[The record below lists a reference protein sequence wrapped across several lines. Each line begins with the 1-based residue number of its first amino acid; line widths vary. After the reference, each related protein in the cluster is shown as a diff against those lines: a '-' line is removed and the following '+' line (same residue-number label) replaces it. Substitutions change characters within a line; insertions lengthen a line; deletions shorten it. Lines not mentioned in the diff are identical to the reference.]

1 MSRLHARLVL
11 ASIVMVS
18 VACTREKGE
27 RAEAP
32 HEHEE
37 EGSHAPEIP
46 ESVRLTTAAIAE
58 SGIQT
63 WKVQPVDLEHALV
76 LNGSIAHDED
86 RVVDVAS
93 NVKGRI
99 ASIPVDLGA
108 RVKAGAPLVWM
119 ESVEL
124 SHAWDELVR
133 AAASLRVAEKE
144 HERARTL
151 LADGVISAADFQ
163 VREAAFLSARAEA
176 ETADGALRLFGAS
189 EGEISAVRSGEA
201 RPNRL
206 ALRAPFAGRVTDR
219 KATPGALVE
228 ALQPIVTVA
237 DLSQVWAFLQ
247 VYEKDLAVVHDGL
260 PVTLRTEAYPQERFV
275 GRVDFVG
282 SDVDET
288 RRTVRVRATV
298 RNADEKL
305 KTGMFVTATID
316 VPKPENERHEVLAVP
331 QSAIQT
337 LEGRTVLFVQAE
349 PGVFVRRFVE
359 PGHTFE
365 GLTEILAGIAE
376 GELVVTEGSFVLKG
390 EFARASLVEEH

>member
-1 MSRLHARLVL
+1 MFQRSARLGL
-11 ASIVMVS
+11 ALIAIFSA
-18 VACTREKGE
+18 ACTRDRGE
-27 RAEAP
+27 RVEPP
-32 HEHEE
+32 HEAERAH
-37 EGSHAPEIP
+37 HAPEIP
-46 ESVRLTTAAIAE
+46 ESVRLTPAAIAE

-63 WKVQPVDLEHALV
+63 WKVQPMDLEHALV
-76 LNGSIAHDED
+76 LNGTIGHDEN
-86 RVVDVAS
+86 RVVNVAP
-93 NVKGRI
+93 NVRARI
-99 ASIPVDLGA
+99 ASIPVDLGE
-108 RVKAGAPLVWM
+108 RVRAGTPLVWL
-119 ESVEL
+119 ESVEV
-124 SHAWDELVR
+124 SHAWDGLVR
-133 AAASLRVAEKE
+133 AVADLRVAERE
-144 HERARTL
+144 HERARAL

-163 VREAAFLSARAEA
+163 TREAAFLAARAEA
-176 ETADGALRLFGAS
+176 ETAEGALSLFGATA
-189 EGEISAVRSGEA
+189 EEIDTVRSGGA
-201 RPNRL
+201 RPHRI

-237 DLSQVWAFLQ
+237 DLAQVWAFLQ
-247 VYEKDLAVVHDGL
+247 VYERDLAVVREGL
-260 PVTLRTEAYPQERFV
+260 PVTLRTEAYPQERFL
-275 GRVDFVG
+275 GSVDFVG
-282 SDVDET
+282 SDVDAT

-298 RNADEKL
+298 RNDGEKL

-316 VPKPENERHEVLAVP
+316 VPKPENERHEVLAAP

-390 EFARASLVEEH
+390 EFARASLGEEH